1 MDGGYGFVNG
11 CENLPT
17 KIRLSSG
24 DSDQVSG
31 YPNDGLS
38 ANVSKDTTSKELKT
52 IGEFDNETIKHK
64 NINFMF
70 GKVNR
75 IDYVS
80 TLFQAPTLEELKEK
94 ITL

>member
-1 MDGGYGFVNG
+1 MHNKND
-11 CENLPT
+11 
-17 KIRLSSG
+17 
-24 DSDQVSG
+24 
-31 YPNDGLS
+31 PNDGLS
-38 ANVSKDTTSKELKT
+38 ANVSKDTTSRELKT
-52 IGEFDNETIKHK
+52 IGEFDNDTIKHK

>member
-1 MDGGYGFVNG
+1 
-11 CENLPT
+11 
-17 KIRLSSG
+17 
-24 DSDQVSG
+24 
-31 YPNDGLS
+31 
-38 ANVSKDTTSKELKT
+38 
-52 IGEFDNETIKHK
+52 
-64 NINFMF
+64 MF